1 MQVTNE
7 RNNGGYKT
15 TPVILQRTPGKALK
29 ALISCE
35 FGFGGIELS
44 RADTS
49 LTVRTR
55 VMGCVDDTTIE
66 GSVDEIVLFH
76 KASDVCNAVRHLRDS
91 GEPIAS
97 IEKAIKEVPWSFAE
111 TARSIMGNANTAKVI
126 GVLLLEIEDVDLLR
140 EVLKLSSDEVLTL
153 LELKVDEKAS
163 EEEMLG
169 LVA

>member
-7 RNNGGYKT
+7 RNNGGYIT

-55 VMGCVDDTTIE
+55 VMGCVDDTT
-66 GSVDEIVLFH
+66 
-76 KASDVCNAVRHLRDS
+76 
-91 GEPIAS
+91 
-97 IEKAIKEVPWSFAE
+97 
-111 TARSIMGNANTAKVI
+111 
-126 GVLLLEIEDVDLLR
+126 EDVDLLR